1 MSPRIT
7 FKSCGSSSTLKRRNI
22 LPTLV
27 ILGSLQSLNT
37 SRSAPPFVSQF
48 AGEHRNLL
56 MRRKMRLRETWK
68 RSAAAW
74 RRFYLW
80 HRARL
85 PRSQPC
91 AESPVHSD
99 ADASATTESYPPML
113 RWPENHQ
120 VDSRDRRAR
129 AGDEAERDSG
139 FRIRYRFE

>member
-7 FKSCGSSSTLKRRNI
+7 FKSCGSSSTLKQRNI

-37 SRSAPPFVSQF
+37 SRLAPPFVSQF

-80 HRARL
+80 HGASSS
-85 PRSQPC
+85 RS
-91 AESPVHSD
+91 A
-99 ADASATTESYPPML
+99 AATTRRRSFHSPGFSNLARSTATWIESSL
-113 RWPENHQ
+113 EL
-120 VDSRDRRAR
+120 
-129 AGDEAERDSG
+129 
-139 FRIRYRFE
+139 